1 MSKYAQG
8 KYVIKNREKYVGRKD
23 PTYRSSWE
31 FSFMLFCDNNP
42 SVLQWASE
50 PFMVPYR
57 NPFTGRNTIYV
68 PDFMI
73 TYVDRNQQKHAEV
86 IEVKPTKEISMENA
100 RSTRDRAAVALNMA
114 KWSAANEFCKQYG
127 MRFRVVTEQD
137 IYQNTARRR

>member
-8 KYVIKNREKYVGRKD
+8 KYTVRNREKYVGRKD

-42 SVLQWASE
+42 NVLQWASE

-57 NPFTGRNTIYV
+57 NPFTGKNTIYV
-68 PDFMI
+68 PDFMMV
-73 TYVDRNQQKHAEV
+73 YVDKSQTKHAEV
-86 IEVKPTKEISMENA
+86 IEVKPHKEIAMENA
-100 RSTRDRAAVALNMA
+100 RSVRDRAAVALNMA
-114 KWSAANEFCKQYG
+114 KWAAANEFCKQYG
-127 MRFRVVTEQD
+127 MKFRVVTESD